1 MLKSVKMY
9 LKIVLVWMWEDL
21 AHEEDGVMKKRKVKN
36 ASDGENKVWFAN
48 RIEKCY
54 HFIIYYLLFVFSQL
68 KTIFKN

>member
-48 RIEKCY
+48 RIEKRC
-54 HFIIYYLLFVFSQL
+54 HFLMVICFFPIENN
-68 KTIFKN
+68 I